1 MAEFMDT
8 LIELYDP
15 RPINNV
21 LGSEV
26 FRPRETVFICS
37 PEVEQDKALRRALKT
52 YFEYRGV
59 DVKLTF
65 RPVSLVDALRVEK
78 VIREV
83 IEAHPDC
90 AIDISGGTDAALF
103 AAGAASREV
112 PVFTYSRK
120 RNTFFEIR
128 NAPYARNLPCPVR
141 MDARSCFLMAGGTL
155 LPGRGDNR
163 TLPGRLEE
171 IDRLFEVYTRFSRIW
186 NRQISYIQAI
196 SSAEAGALEARG
208 KETEKAGD
216 RWVTANAT
224 LLRAL
229 EEAGLIWDL
238 RMAEGSVAFHFPDET
253 IRFWLRDIGAVLE
266 LQVFRA
272 CLAAECFDDVVISAV
287 VNWEGGHQPAGQR
300 DQRDRRGGGPGH
312 PAGVHQ
318 LQDQRDPHRG
328 AQRTGHSPGPLR
340 GRDFPGDHRH
350 LRPGH
355 QKPRGHAPTGGGA
368 EDRSG
373 RGRRAGP
380 GVPHPAAAVER
391 RPKAILTQRIR
402 APAIQRPP
410 CARIHLRWGSA
421 KNARQRRE
429 CHEWASLRAVSV
441 TQGEDCSLRSR

>member
-287 VNWEGGHQPAGQR
+287 VNWEGGTSQR
-300 DQRDRRGGGPGH
+300 DSVTNEIDVVAVRGIQPVFISCKTSEIRTEALNELAILRDRFGGETSRAIIVTSA
-312 PAGVHQ
+312 PATKN
-318 LQDQRDPHRG
+318 RAAMR
-328 AQRTGHSPGPLR
+328 
-340 GRDFPGDHRH
+340 
-350 LRPGH
+350 
-355 QKPRGHAPTGGGA
+355 
-368 EDRSG
+368 
-373 RGRRAGP
+373 RRAAELRIE
-380 GVPHPAAAVER
+380 VVEGGELDLES
-391 RPKAILTQRIR
+391 LTQR
-402 APAIQRPP
+402 
-410 CARIHLRWGSA
+410 LR
-421 KNARQRRE
+421 
-429 CHEWASLRAVSV
+429 LSV
-441 TQGEDCSLRSR
+441 GRKPY